1 MRFQPVTLPKSLDG
15 RASQT
20 FLRHYALCPRSGYL
34 YALHKG
40 LESTAEM
47 QRGSALHAV
56 LERSIQTT
64 MDQGE
69 QFIPGELVKVIVGEV
84 LADPEFAVPVEEHDY
99 LREMAWRW
107 ASEFS
112 MDPHNVIALETLFEL
127 DIAGWKVRCR
137 IDFAESVEED
147 RAVRVEDYKSSRAA
161 PPFEEISRKRPDGT
175 RAAKNFQL
183 VLYAL
188 ALAFGVPVREDPC
201 DVCEGVGWRT
211 HADGSSPEPCLW
223 CDGKGRVET
232 PEPFPI
238 ASTADRFDLE
248 FVYPG
253 IENREEKM
261 LRRPVSLTRA
271 ELDEYRVSLEGV
283 VRRVEHSEETGD
295 WPAVVSD
302 EACSICPAAQ
312 ECPIPRE
319 LRDHRGTINTLEECA
334 EALEV
339 LHREQ
344 QEIRARQSEIRR
356 FVKDRGPVRF
366 GDMVAEIGHTVAETI
381 RDKDGMFEAQDRAV
395 RFGEPFDRSAWLK
408 VEDRFPLVKRDLT
421 ADELLA
427 ENLERSLEGHG

>member
-1 MRFQPVTLPKSLDG
+1 MRFAPVTLPKSLDG

-161 PPFEEISRKRPDGT
+161 PPYEEISRKRPDGT

-188 ALAFGVPVREDPC
+188 ALAFGVPVRED
-201 DVCEGVGWRT
+201 
-211 HADGSSPEPCLW
+211 DG
-223 CDGKGRVET
+223 VET
-232 PEPFPI
+232 PEPFPV

>member
-84 LADPEFAVPVEEHDY
+84 LADPEFAVPLEEHDY

-161 PPFEEISRKRPDGT
+161 PPYEEISRKRPDGT

-188 ALAFGVPVREDPC
+188 ALAFGVPVRED
-201 DVCEGVGWRT
+201 
-211 HADGSSPEPCLW
+211 DG
-223 CDGKGRVET
+223 VET
-232 PEPFPI
+232 PEPFPV

>member
-84 LADPEFAVPVEEHDY
+84 LADPEFAVPLEEHDY

-161 PPFEEISRKRPDGT
+161 PPYEEISRKRPDGT

-188 ALAFGVPVREDPC
+188 ALAFGVPVRED
-201 DVCEGVGWRT
+201 
-211 HADGSSPEPCLW
+211 DG
-223 CDGKGRVET
+223 VET
-232 PEPFPI
+232 PEPFPV

-427 ENLERSLEGHG
+427 ENLERSLERHG

>member
-1 MRFQPVTLPKSLDG
+1 MRFAPVTLPKGLDG

-56 LERSIQTT
+56 LERSIQTA

-112 MDPHNVIALETLFEL
+112 MDPQNVIALETLFEL

-137 IDFAESVEED
+137 IDFAESVD
-147 RAVRVEDYKSSRAA
+147 DDTAVRVEDYKSSRSA
-161 PPFEEISRKRPDGT
+161 PPYEEISRKRPDGT

-201 DVCEGVGWRT
+201 DACDGTGWELGEMT
-211 HADGSSPEPCLW
+211 PERCGA

-238 ASTADRFDLE
+238 ASTAQRFDLA

-253 IENREEKM
+253 IEDREEHM

-283 VRRVEHSEETGD
+283 VRRLQHSEETGD

-319 LRDHRGTINTLEECA
+319 LRDHRGTINTATECG
-334 EALEV
+334 EALEK
-339 LHREQ
+339 LKRDKKEHEARQ
-344 QEIRARQSEIRR
+344 REIRN
-356 FVKDRGPVRF
+356 FVKVHGPIRF
-366 GDMVAEIGHTVAETI
+366 GGMVAEIGHTVAQTI
-381 RDKDGMFEAQDRAV
+381 RDRDAMFAAQDAAV
-395 RFGEPFDRSAWLK
+395 QFGEPFDRADWVK
-408 VEDRFPLVKRDLT
+408 VENRFPLVVRDLT
-421 ADELLA
+421 ADELLV
-427 ENLERSLEGHG
+427 ENLERSLEANG